1 MCRTA
6 IARVEVSRLDLAD
19 LASARAF
26 ADDLRADGT
35 PLDLLLNNAGVMNV
49 PQRTETADGFEL
61 QLGSNFRGPFAL
73 TAQLL
78 LLLLLLLLAAPDP
91 RLRPALGGWATDRFG
106 RKPMFLVDMGLF
118 VVASSLQFFV
128 DSTVELFVVRLLM
141 GIAIGG
147 EYSIG
152 FPLMAEFAPARLRG
166 RLLGLPESPRWL

>member
-1 MCRTA
+1 M
-6 IARVEVSRLDLAD
+6 
-19 LASARAF
+19 
-26 ADDLRADGT
+26 
-35 PLDLLLNNAGVMNV
+35 
-49 PQRTETADGFEL
+49 
-61 QLGSNFRGPFAL
+61 
-73 TAQLL
+73 
-78 LLLLLLLLAAPDP
+78 AAPDP